1 MIVLKSIIKVID
13 AFSQKTGVWV
23 SWLTTLLVVTVF
35 YDVIMRYVFKN
46 GSIAVQEMEWHIF
59 SVIFLLGAA
68 FTLKHDGHVRVDII
82 YTRLGSKTKAW
93 VDFIGTFIF
102 LIPFALMII
111 YSTKPFIMASWA
123 VKEIS
128 PDPGGLPFRYVL
140 KAMIP
145 IGFLFLI
152 VQGVAQA
159 LKSLL
164 VILGEEDSE
173 MKRGA
178 SPEDSVAETLSADSD
193 DEQTGHHVAE
203 PEIGPSKNGESN
215 Q

>member
-1 MIVLKSIIKVID
+1 MTVLKSIIKVID

-23 SWLTTLLVVTVF
+23 SWLTTLLVITVF

-164 VILGEEDSE
+164 VILGEDDSE
-173 MKRGA
+173 MRRGA
-178 SPEDSVAETLSADSD
+178 SPEDSVAKTLSTASD
-193 DEQTGHHVAE
+193 DEKTGHHVAE
-203 PEIGPSKNGESN
+203 PEIGSSKNRETN

>member
-1 MIVLKSIIKVID
+1 MNVLKNVIKGID
-13 AFSQKTGVWV
+13 AFSHKTGVAV
-23 SWLTTLLVVTVF
+23 SWLTTLLVLTVF

-68 FTLKHDGHVRVDII
+68 FTLKQGGHVRVDIL
-82 YTRLGSKTKAW
+82 YTRFSSKTKAW
-93 VDFIGTFIF
+93 VDFAGTLIF
-102 LIPFALMII
+102 LIPFSLMII

-123 VKEIS
+123 VREIS
-128 PDPGGLPFRYVL
+128 PDPGGLYFRYAL

-152 VQGVAQA
+152 IQGISQA

-164 VILGEEDSE
+164 VILGKADPEE
-173 MKRGA
+173 MK
-178 SPEDSVAETLSADSD
+178 
-193 DEQTGHHVAE
+193 
-203 PEIGPSKNGESN
+203 GESDK
-215 Q
+215 